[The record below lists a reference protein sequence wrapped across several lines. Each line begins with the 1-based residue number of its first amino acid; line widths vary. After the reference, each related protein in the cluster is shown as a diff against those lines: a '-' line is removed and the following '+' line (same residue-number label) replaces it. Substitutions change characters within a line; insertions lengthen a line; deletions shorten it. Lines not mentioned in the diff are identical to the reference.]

1 MTEGFGNYLQ
11 YEKRYSLNTVQA
23 YQKDIAQFSAFIQE
37 LGVEQI
43 ILAKTQHV
51 RLWIVSLSEGKT
63 SPASLRRKI
72 SALNTYFKWQ
82 RKKGLAIANPASNIK
97 LPKIPV
103 RLPKFVEAPSM
114 DRLLNSNQSVFSS
127 DFEGQRDK
135 VIIELLYSTGMR
147 RQELVDLKWQQLDEA
162 SLQLK
167 IKGKGNKERRMPV
180 SPILIEMLH
189 EYKEIVK
196 NTFPEKNFDKHIVVS
211 NNGEEPYPELIYRTV
226 KKYLSLCS
234 TQKKKSPHVLRH
246 SFATHLSN
254 NGAQLN
260 DIKELLGHAS
270 LASTQVY
277 THTTIEQLK
286 EVYKITHP
294 KA

>member
-1 MTEGFGNYLQ
+1 MTEGFESYLQ

-23 YQKDIAQFSAFIQE
+23 YQKDIAQFLAFIQE
-37 LGVEQI
+37 LGVEQV
-43 ILAKTQHV
+43 ILAQTQHV
-51 RLWIVSLSEGKT
+51 RLWIVSLSESKV

-72 SALNTYFKWQ
+72 SSLNTYFRWQ
-82 RKKGLAIANPASNIK
+82 QKKGLAIANPASNIK

-103 RLPKFVEAPSM
+103 RLPKFVEEPSM
-114 DRLLNSNQSVFSS
+114 DRLLDSTMPFFSN
-127 DFEGQRDK
+127 DFEGLRDR

-147 RQELVDLKWQQLDEA
+147 RQELVNLRWDQMDIA
-162 SLQLK
+162 SAQLK
-167 IKGKGNKERRMPV
+167 IIGKGNKERRMPV
-180 SPILIEMLH
+180 SASLIALLNDYKKILQ
-189 EYKEIVK
+189 
-196 NTFPEKNFDKHIVVS
+196 NTFPEKNFNKFIIVS

>member
-23 YQKDIAQFSAFIQE
+23 YQKDIAQFSAFIKE
-37 LGVEQI
+37 LGVEQV
-43 ILAKTQHV
+43 ILAQTQHV
-51 RLWIVSLSEGKT
+51 RLWIVALSESKV

-72 SALNTYFKWQ
+72 SSLNTYFRWHQ
-82 RKKGLAIANPASNIK
+82 KKGSTTSNPASNIK

-103 RLPKFVEAPSM
+103 RLPKFVEEPSM
-114 DRLLNSNQSVFSS
+114 ERLLNTAMPYFSN
-127 DFEGQRDK
+127 DFEGQRDRL
-135 VIIELLYSTGMR
+135 IIELLYSTGMR
-147 RQELVDLKWQQLDEA
+147 RQELVNLHWNQLDEA
-162 SLQLK
+162 STQLK
-167 IKGKGNKERRMPV
+167 IVGKGNKERRMPV
-180 SPILIEMLH
+180 STLLISLLNDYKKILQ
-189 EYKEIVK
+189 
-196 NTFPEKNFDKHIVVS
+196 NTFPEKNFNTFIIVS

>member
-1 MTEGFGNYLQ
+1 MTEGFENYLQ

-37 LGVEQI
+37 LGVEQV

-82 RKKGLAIANPASNIK
+82 RKKGLAIANPAANIK

-167 IKGKGNKERRMPV
+167 IIGKGNKERRMPV
-180 SPILIEMLH
+180 SPVLIEMLH
-189 EYKEIVK
+189 EYKETVK